1 MLNRQKEKSVAELN
15 KLSDIKYE
23 NQMNFSF

>member
-1 MLNRQKEKSVAELN
+1 MLNRQKEESVAELN